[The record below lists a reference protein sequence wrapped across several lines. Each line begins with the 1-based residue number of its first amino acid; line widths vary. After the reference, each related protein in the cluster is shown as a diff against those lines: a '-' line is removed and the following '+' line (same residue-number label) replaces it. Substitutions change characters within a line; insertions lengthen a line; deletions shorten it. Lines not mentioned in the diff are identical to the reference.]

1 MKRLCLFCAMV
12 LCVLASQA
20 YVFEYDFDSQRLSDA
35 LTRVADEHPDL
46 CLNFIYNELDNY
58 DTSAKILTDDVYDAL
73 LTLVGK
79 NPVSVLRYGDKYYVE
94 ALQRGEFTYSGR
106 AIDGEGE
113 PVAATVLLLAPKD
126 STVITY
132 GMAEA
137 DGRFSI
143 PCDRRQVLAKLSCI
157 GYHTVY
163 RICRSFDMGDVVM
176 PVNALSLRQLAVEE
190 QLASAYSDR
199 TVYTPTSR
207 QKNASQNAYDLLRHM
222 AIPQIQVQPVTN
234 SVKTNGGQQVSVF
247 INYLPA
253 SAEEMEGL
261 WPKEVRRVEY
271 LEFPVDPRF
280 CGAARV
286 INFIVQGYKYGGYT
300 KISADEN
307 LLTGLASRAR
317 VFTKFTYGKM
327 TYDVYASAANADSH
341 HAGSDESAM
350 YSLKADGDRNYE
362 LLRSENAVRARVVAN
377 QYPVTVRAT
386 YSSDKVQIR
395 NVVGYSHS
403 SNPVEEQSGTLT
415 YHPDTGA
422 SLTFSRSNPSHS
434 NSLSYE
440 GYYFLALP
448 RAFSVNVT
456 PQLSYTHNNNDLTY
470 TGSLSQPLIRKA
482 RENACSYRVNAYLNR
497 LFGQKNTLMLGFN
510 GGKHIN
516 RLRYSGN
523 EVYFDRFSNLFV
535 AGMLCYQLRAKKIS
549 LYTDIG
555 VCLEQSDINGLKNTD
570 KYPFIHINCN
580 YSPNSKNAFSSYF
593 QYANSTPGI
602 DQKASDIL
610 RDNEYM
616 YIAGNP
622 LLANSRHVTFELA
635 YTWMPSNQFNSS
647 FFGNFFK
654 LYDRDILSY
663 EPYDNGHAILRT
675 YINSG
680 NFTQTGIGMSAI
692 VRLFDK
698 TLELYVSP
706 RQYFYR
712 STGIYKKSY
721 NPFQIQSQA
730 TLFIKNFYIQAS
742 YLYKQNS
749 MYQNSPVIFRSHDIY
764 TLGAGWSNANWNMRL
779 TAFNFFNRHWVVSR
793 LDTESPLYSAS
804 DISYGTT
811 SHARINL
818 AVTYTFGYG
827 KKARQGGEVGE
838 LQGASSAI
846 LK

>member
-1 MKRLCLFCAMV
+1 MKRLCLLCAMA

-20 YVFEYDFDSQRLSDA
+20 HVFEYNFDSHRLSDA
-35 LTRVADEHPDL
+35 LTRIADEHADL
-46 CLNFIYNELDNY
+46 CINFIYNELDNY
-58 DTSAKILTDDVYDAL
+58 DTSAKIHTDNVYDAL
-73 LTLVGK
+73 LTLVGM
-79 NPVSVLRYGDKYYVE
+79 NPVSVLRQGDKYYIE
-94 ALQRGEFTYSGR
+94 ALQHGDYVYTGR
-106 AIDGEGE
+106 AIDGDGE
-113 PVAATVLLLAPKD
+113 PVAATVLLLTPKD

-132 GMAEA
+132 GIA
-137 DGRFSI
+137 DAHGRFRI

-163 RICRSFDMGDVVM
+163 RICRGFDMGDVVM

-207 QKNASQNAYDLLRHM
+207 QKNASQNGYDLLRHM
-222 AIPQIQVQPVTN
+222 AIPQIQVHPVTN

-253 SAEEMEGL
+253 SADEMEGM

-300 KISADEN
+300 KISVDEN
-307 LLTGLASRAR
+307 ILTGLASRAG
-317 VFTKFTYGKM
+317 VFSKFTYGKM
-327 TYDVYASAANADSH
+327 TYDVYASAANTDSR
-341 HAGSDESAM
+341 HAGSDESAL
-350 YSLKADGDRNYE
+350 YSLKTDDDKNYE
-362 LLRSENAVRARVVAN
+362 LLRSENAVRTRIVTN

-403 SNPVEEQSGTLT
+403 SHPVDGQSGTLT
-415 YHPDTGA
+415 YRPDTGGRQ
-422 SLTFSRSNPSHS
+422 TFCRSNPSHS

-440 GYYFLALP
+440 GYYFMALP

-470 TGSLSQPLIRKA
+470 TGSLSQPLLRNA
-482 RENACSYRVNAYLNR
+482 RENACSYRVNAYLNKR
-497 LFGQKNTLMLGFN
+497 IGQKNTFMFGFN

-523 EVYFDRFSNLFV
+523 EFYFDRFSNLFV
-535 AGMLCYQLRAKKIS
+535 AGMLCYQLRTKKIS
-549 LYTDIG
+549 LYTDLG
-555 VCLEQSDINGLKNTD
+555 VCREQSDINGVKNTD
-570 KYPFIHINCN
+570 RYPFMHVNCN

-593 QYANSTPGI
+593 QYASNTPGI

-616 YIAGNP
+616 YISGNP
-622 LLANSRHVTFELA
+622 LLANSRHVTAELA
-635 YTWMPSNQFNSS
+635 YTWMPSNRFNTS

-663 EPYDNGHAILRT
+663 QPYDNGHALLRT

-680 NFTQTGIGMSAI
+680 NYTRAEIGMSAI

-698 TLELYVSP
+698 SLELYVSP
-706 RQYFYR
+706 RQFFYR
-712 STGIYKKSY
+712 STGIYEKNY
-721 NPFQIQSQA
+721 NPFQIQAQA
-730 TLFIKNFYIQAS
+730 TWYVNSFYIQAS
-742 YLYKQNS
+742 YMYKQNR
-749 MYQNSPVIFRSHDIY
+749 MYQNSPVILRSHDVY
-764 TLGAGWSNANWNMRL
+764 TFGAGWSNADWNIRL
-779 TAFNFFNRHWVVSR
+779 TAFNFFNRHWDVSH
-793 LDTESPLYSAS
+793 LYADSQLYTESN
-804 DISYGTT
+804 ISYGTT
-811 SHARINL
+811 SHARFNL